1 MTRMCG
7 RLTIGSHSYRRVA
20 NEPRAHYLTAG
31 RTGSNG
37 THHGTVEDPLTV
49 LHQAPHSAMKTP
61 PFTAQKSQCRKFG
74 R

>member
-31 RTGSNG
+31 RTGSSG
-37 THHGTVEDPLTV
+37 THHGTVEDPSPET
-49 LHQAPHSAMKTP
+49 
-61 PFTAQKSQCRKFG
+61 G
-74 R
+74 